1 MLRKWVFAIILAGV
15 LAATAAAQGAPKFL
29 TNDDV
34 VSMVKAGQDVDTVLS
49 TIQTQ
54 GTDFDVSAKALLQ
67 LRKTGVPKKVIDA
80 MVAAVKDQK
89 EAAAAVLSAAQA
101 KIAAQEA
108 EDKAEEAKAAAAKAA
123 RNKAAATMA
132 AAMPGQPSVMIVQG
146 EQKQALAVSHTQI
159 VPTASKASSLDGLAS
174 DGSLTQNLSSI
185 AQSLLSNG
193 MMKPGAGGM
202 GSMAMMAN
210 PIIGP
215 AMIATSLFAKHKA
228 NSNSNS
234 NSVTDVWAIP
244 SQKSDTFTHNSQP
257 AFEVTFD
264 GIPGITVDE
273 YEPVLIRLQPS
284 PQSNFRLVGATAVK
298 PSEMQS
304 SEANWDLYASFV
316 EQRVAAQATKVA
328 SGRYQLQA
336 TSGLTPG
343 EYGVVLRPVN
353 KAKKFSGNNVAQN
366 VGDGLVFNC
375 VWSFEVQ

>member
-1 MLRKWVFAIILAGV
+1 MLRKWVFATILAGA
-15 LAATAAAQGAPKFL
+15 LAAIGAAQGVPRFL

-34 VSMVKAGQDVDTVLS
+34 ISMVKAGQDQDSIVS
-49 TIQTQ
+49 AIQTQ
-54 GTDFDVSAKALLQ
+54 GTDFDVSAKGVLQ
-67 LRKTGVPKKVIDA
+67 LKKSGVTKKVIDA
-80 MVAAVKDQK
+80 MIGAVKDQK

-101 KIAAQEA
+101 KIAASEA
-108 EDKAEEAKAAAAKAA
+108 EDKADEAKAEAAKAA
-123 RNKAAATMA
+123 RAKSAATMA
-132 AAMPGQPSVMIVQG
+132 GTMPGQPSVMMVQG
-146 EQKQALAVSHTQI
+146 EQKQSLVLSHTQI
-159 VPTASKASSLDGLAS
+159 VPTNSKASSLDGLAS
-174 DGSLTQNLSSI
+174 DGSLTTNLSSI

-193 MMKPGAGGM
+193 MMKPGAGRM

-228 NSNSNS
+228 NSNANS
-234 NSVTDVWAIP
+234 SGVTDVWAIP
-244 SQKSDTFTHNSQP
+244 GPKSDTFTHNSQP
-257 AFEVTFD
+257 AFEVSFD
-264 GIPGITVDE
+264 GIPGITVDD

-284 PQSNFRLVGATAVK
+284 PSNFRLVGATSVN
-298 PSEMQS
+298 PSQMQS

-316 EQRVAAQATKVA
+316 EQRVPTQATKVA

-336 TSGLTPG
+336 SGGLTPG

>member
-1 MLRKWVFAIILAGV
+1 MLRKWVLTTILAAA
-15 LAATAAAQGAPKFL
+15 LAAIGTAQSAPKFL

-34 VSMVKAGQDVDTVLS
+34 VSMVRAGQDVDTILG

-67 LRKTGVPKKVIDA
+67 LKKSGVPKKVMDA
-80 MVAAVKDQK
+80 MIGAVKDQK

-101 KIAAQEA
+101 KIAAAEA
-108 EDKAEEAKAAAAKAA
+108 EDKAEADQIEAAKAA
-123 RNKAAATMA
+123 RAKAAVTMA
-132 AAMPGQPSVMIVQG
+132 AAMPGQPSVIMVQG
-146 EQKQALAVSHTQI
+146 GQKQALVVSHTQI
-159 VPTASKASSLDGLAS
+159 VPTNSKASSLDGLAS

-193 MMKPGAGGM
+193 MMKPGAGGI

-210 PIIGP
+210 PIVGP

-228 NSNSNS
+228 NSSSSN
-234 NSVTDVWAIP
+234 VTDVWAIP
-244 SQKSDTFTHNSQP
+244 GQKSDAFTHSSQP
-257 AFEVTFD
+257 AFEVSFD
-264 GIPGITVDE
+264 GIPGITVDD
-273 YEPVLIRLQPS
+273 YEPVLIRLQSS
-284 PQSNFRLVGATAVK
+284 PSNFRLVGATAAK
-298 PSEMQS
+298 ASEMQS

-316 EQRVAAQATKVA
+316 EQRVPTQTTKVA

-336 TSGLTPG
+336 SGGLAPG

-353 KAKKFSGNNVAQN
+353 KTKKFSGSNVSQN

-375 VWSFEVQ
+375 VWSFEIQ

>member
-1 MLRKWVFAIILAGV
+1 MLRKWVLATILAGA
-15 LAATAAAQGAPKFL
+15 LAAVGAAQSAPKFL

-34 VSMVKAGQDVDTVLS
+34 VSMVKAGQDSDTIVS
-49 TIQTQ
+49 AIQTQ
-54 GTDFDVSAKALLQ
+54 GTDFDVSAKAMLQ
-67 LRKTGVPKKVIDA
+67 LRKSGVPKKVIDA
-80 MVAAVKDQK
+80 MISAVKDQK
-89 EAAAAVLSAAQA
+89 EAAVAVLSAAQA
-101 KIAAQEA
+101 KIAAAEA
-108 EDKAEEAKAAAAKAA
+108 EDKADEAKAEAA
-123 RNKAAATMA
+123 RAARAKSAATMA
-132 AAMPGQPSVMIVQG
+132 AAMPGQPSVMMVQG
-146 EQKQALAVSHTQI
+146 EQKQALVVSHTQI
-159 VPTASKASSLDGLAS
+159 VPTNSKASSLDGLAS

-228 NSNSNS
+228 NSNANSSNM
-234 NSVTDVWAIP
+234 TDVWAIP
-244 SQKSDTFTHNSQP
+244 GPKSDTFTHNSRP
-257 AFEVTFD
+257 AFEVSFD
-264 GIPGITVDE
+264 GIPGITVDD

-284 PQSNFRLVGATAVK
+284 PSNFRLVGATPVRGT
-298 PSEMQS
+298 EMQS

-316 EQRVAAQATKVA
+316 EQRVPTQATKVA

-336 TSGLTPG
+336 SGGLAPG